1 MLLDTNV
8 ILRHILQDPEE
19 QALQASALFLRIRSR
34 ELAVRI
40 SDTIIFE
47 TVYTLQRFYKVP
59 RPEIRQAILSSRD
72 WSGIILLNKSPQHE
86 ALDRWVA
93 EPSLSFADSYHLSL
107 AKSLG
112 LTGIISFDRKIAQ
125 DPAVIRIEP

>member
-19 QALQASALFLRIRSR
+19 QALQASALFPRIRSG

-59 RPEIRQAILSSRD
+59 RPEIRQAILSFLD
-72 WSGIILLNKSPQHE
+72 WPGIILLNKSLQHE
-86 ALDRWVA
+86 ALDR
-93 EPSLSFADSYHLSL
+93 
-107 AKSLG
+107 
-112 LTGIISFDRKIAQ
+112 
-125 DPAVIRIEP
+125 